1 MTGARSPLKK
11 SNRNNKAENTHTTTE
26 LTSLGKPIFRKSEL
40 ESKASEAEGANLEG
54 GSLEGYG

>member
-11 SNRNNKAENTHTTTE
+11 SSRNNKAENTHTTTE

-40 ESKASEAEGANLEG
+40 ESKASEAEGGN
-54 GSLEGYG
+54 LEGYG